1 MRDREISVEQ
11 EHLDRVY
18 RRLEEKIHEAEF
30 LMNDAAKRGQ
40 VGTPGALAE
49 RDAQVFRAGI
59 HLNRLNNEFEDF
71 LFGRIDLLLGKD
83 GKKGPD
89 GAYTAVEPAEG
100 AVRDDGTADIA
111 ETLHIGRIGVL
122 DSEYAPLV
130 IDWRAPAA
138 APFYRS
144 TPVDPGRVVRRRV
157 IRSKG
162 RRVLGVEDDLMR
174 PELKAFL
181 DGGELAVI
189 GDGALMAALGQAR
202 SHTMRDIVAS
212 IQAEQDLVI
221 RAPAASVTYVE
232 GGPGT
237 GKTAVAL
244 HRAAYLLY
252 QDRRRYSGGILIV
265 SPTPLLVAY
274 TEGVLPS
281 LGEEGQ
287 VAIRAIGS
295 LVDGAEATL
304 YDSPSTARAKGSYRM
319 LRVLR
324 KAARGALELG
334 PAGMLGG
341 ADGSGTGAGGG
352 SASGSGASGADAS
365 GAGAGGADASGT
377 GTGGANGTRSG
388 RSAGNGTGSEMSG
401 AEASGTGV
409 GGANGTRSGRSAGN
423 GTGSEMS
430 GADASGSE
438 AGEAEASGSG
448 TSGADASGTGTSG
461 AYGTRSGRSGANGAG
476 AGNGSGVGTA
486 AANGRGSGT
495 APASSGSASA
505 TAPTQLSFGDD
516 GDGES
521 PAAPAPVGPPTR
533 LRVVAFGRRLELEA
547 AELER
552 IRRNALGGTAPVNL
566 LRPRARKLLL
576 DALWAQSGAATR
588 HTDPELAAELRS
600 SFDEDVTSED
610 SFIAFLDAWW
620 PELTP
625 RAVLAA
631 MADERRLGRWARRI
645 LNPGEVRRVARSLR
659 RDGHSVHDIAM
670 LDELQAILGTP
681 ARPRKKRELDPLDQ
695 LTGLEELMPVREESQ
710 RERAERLAQ
719 ERTEYAHVIVDE
731 AQDLTPMQWRMVGR
745 RGRHATWTVVGDPA
759 QSSWSDPDEAAEA
772 RDEALGT
779 RPRRR
784 FELTVNYRNPA
795 EIAELAA
802 KVLALAM
809 PGSKAP
815 SAVRSTGVEPRFTV
829 VQKSLGETVRA
840 EAARLLDLVDGT
852 VGVVVAMQRRE
863 EAARW
868 LAGLGERVVALGSL
882 EAKGLE
888 YDATVVVSPAEIAD
902 ESPAGLR
909 VLYVALT
916 RATQQLTVVSADRDQ
931 PDGSGVPD
939 LLRD

>member
-1 MRDREISVEQ
+1 MIGSAADSVRDREIAVEQ
-11 EHLDRVY
+11 IHLDRVY

-49 RDAQVFRAGI
+49 RDAQVFRAGV

-71 LFGRIDLLLGKD
+71 LFGRIDLLYGKD
-83 GKKGPD
+83 GTKGPD
-89 GAYTAVEPAEG
+89 GAYTSVEPADD
-100 AVRDDGTADIA
+100 AVRPDNTADIG

-122 DSEYAPLV
+122 DSDYAPLV

-162 RRVLGVEDDLMR
+162 RKVLGVEDDLMR
-174 PELKAFL
+174 PELTAFL
-181 DGGELAVI
+181 GGEELPVV

-252 QDRRRYSGGILIV
+252 QDRRRYAGGILIV

-287 VAIRAIGS
+287 VAIRAVGS
-295 LVDGAEATL
+295 LVDGAEATA
-304 YDSPSTARAKGSYRM
+304 YDEPAVARVKGSSKM
-319 LRVLR
+319 LKVLR

-334 PAGMLGG
+334 EG
-341 ADGSGTGAGGG
+341 
-352 SASGSGASGADAS
+352 
-365 GAGAGGADASGT
+365 
-377 GTGGANGTRSG
+377 
-388 RSAGNGTGSEMSG
+388 
-401 AEASGTGV
+401 
-409 GGANGTRSGRSAGN
+409 
-423 GTGSEMS
+423 
-430 GADASGSE
+430 
-438 AGEAEASGSG
+438 
-448 TSGADASGTGTSG
+448 
-461 AYGTRSGRSGANGAG
+461 
-476 AGNGSGVGTA
+476 
-486 AANGRGSGT
+486 
-495 APASSGSASA
+495 
-505 TAPTQLSFGDD
+505 
-516 GDGES
+516 
-521 PAAPAPVGPPTR
+521 PTR

-547 AELER
+547 DELQR
-552 IRRNALGGTAPVNL
+552 IRNNVLGGTTPVNL
-566 LRPRARKLLL
+566 LRPRARRLLL
-576 DALWAQSGAATR
+576 DALYAKSGAAGR
-588 HTDPELAAELRS
+588 HEDPELAAELRS
-600 SFDEDVTSED
+600 SFDEDITGED
-610 SFIAFLDAWW
+610 DFVAFLDAWW

-625 RAVLAA
+625 RGVLTA
-631 MADERRLGRWARRI
+631 MADEKRLGRWARRV
-645 LNPGEVRRVARSLR
+645 LNPGEVRRLARSLR
-659 RDGHSVHDIAM
+659 RDALSVHDVAL
-670 LDELQAILGTP
+670 LDELGTLLGTP
-681 ARPRKKRELDPLDQ
+681 ARPRRKRELDPLDQ
-695 LTGLEELMPVREESQ
+695 LTGLEELMPQREESQ
-710 RERAERLAQ
+710 RERAERLAA

-759 QSSWSDPDEAAEA
+759 QSSWSSPDEAAEA

-802 KVLALAM
+802 RVLTLAM
-809 PGSKAP
+809 PGMQAP
-815 SAVRSTGVEPRFTV
+815 SAVRSTGVEPRFAV
-829 VQKSLGETVRA
+829 VPDGGDLAGAVRA
-840 EAARLLDLVDGT
+840 EAERLLARVEGT
-852 VGVVVAMQRRE
+852 VGVVVAMNRRE

-916 RATQQLTVVSADRDQ
+916 RATQQLTVVSDRRDQ
-931 PDGSGVPD
+931 PDGEGVPD
-939 LLRD
+939 LLRE

>member
-1 MRDREISVEQ
+1 MAAQEAVGVVDTVRDREIGIEQ
-11 EHLDRVY
+11 EHLDQVY

-49 RDAQVFRAGI
+49 RDAQVFRAGV

-71 LFGRIDLLLGKD
+71 LFGRIDLLNGKD

-89 GAYTAVEPAEG
+89 GAYTSVEPAED
-100 AVRDDGTADIA
+100 AVRSDGSHQYAEIG

-122 DSEYAPLV
+122 DSDYAPLV

-162 RRVLGVEDDLMR
+162 RKVLGVEDDLMR
-174 PELKAFL
+174 PELRATL
-181 DGGELAVI
+181 DGRELPVI

-202 SHTMRDIVAS
+202 SHTMRDIVSS

-252 QDRRRYSGGILIV
+252 QDRRRYAGGILIV
-265 SPTPLLVAY
+265 SPTPLLVSY

-287 VAIRAIGS
+287 VAIRAVGS
-295 LVDGAEATL
+295 LVDGAEATA
-304 YDSPSTARAKGSYRM
+304 YDEPAVARVKGSSRM
-319 LRVLR
+319 VAVLR
-324 KAARGALELG
+324 KAARGALET
-334 PAGMLGG
+334 PAPLGG
-341 ADGSGTGAGGG
+341 AT
-352 SASGSGASGADAS
+352 
-365 GAGAGGADASGT
+365 
-377 GTGGANGTRSG
+377 
-388 RSAGNGTGSEMSG
+388 
-401 AEASGTGV
+401 
-409 GGANGTRSGRSAGN
+409 
-423 GTGSEMS
+423 
-430 GADASGSE
+430 
-438 AGEAEASGSG
+438 
-448 TSGADASGTGTSG
+448 
-461 AYGTRSGRSGANGAG
+461 
-476 AGNGSGVGTA
+476 
-486 AANGRGSGT
+486 GRGRD
-495 APASSGSASA
+495 AD
-505 TAPTQLSFGDD
+505 QLSFDD
-516 GDGES
+516 DEV
-521 PAAPAPVGPPTR
+521 PAAPAGTPTL
-533 LRVVAFGRRLELEA
+533 LRVVAFGRRIELEA
-547 AELER
+547 DELRR
-552 IRRNALGGTAPVNL
+552 IRHNVLGGSAPVNL
-566 LRPRARKLLL
+566 LRPRARRLLL
-576 DALWAQSGAATR
+576 DALYSKSGSAGR
-588 HTDPELAAELRS
+588 HSDPELAAELRS
-600 SFDEDVTSED
+600 SFDEDVSTED
-610 SFIAFLDAWW
+610 SFLAFLDAWW

-625 RAVLAA
+625 RQVLDA
-631 MADERRLGRWARRI
+631 MADEKRLGRWARRV
-645 LNPGEVRRVARSLR
+645 LNPGEVRRLARSLR
-659 RDGHSVHDIAM
+659 REALSVHDVAL
-670 LDELQAILGTP
+670 LDELHTLLGAP
-681 ARPRKKRELDPLDQ
+681 ARPRRKREYDPLDQ
-695 LTGLEELMPVREESQ
+695 LTGLEELMPVREETQ
-710 RERAERLAQ
+710 RERAERLAA

-759 QSSWSDPDEAAEA
+759 QSSWSTPDEAAEA
-772 RDEALGT
+772 RDEALGS

-809 PGSKAP
+809 PGKESP
-815 SAVRSTGVEPRFTV
+815 RAVRSTGVEPRFV
-829 VQKSLGETVRA
+829 AVPDKADLAGIVRS
-840 EAARLLDLVDGT
+840 EAHRLLEQVDGT
-852 VGVVVAMQRRE
+852 VGVVVAMNRRE
-863 EAARW
+863 QAARW
-868 LAGLGERVVALGSL
+868 LADLGDRVVALGSL

-916 RATQQLTVVSADRDQ
+916 RATQQLTVVSGARDVPDAD
-931 PDGSGVPD
+931 GVPD

>member
-1 MRDREISVEQ
+1 MPSTSEGGPVAVQAQQQTAVDPVHDSVRDREIRVEQ

-30 LMNDAAKRGQ
+30 LMRDAARRGQ

-49 RDAQVFRAGI
+49 RDAQVFRAGV
-59 HLNRLNNEFEDF
+59 HLNRLNNEYEDF

-100 AVRDDGTADIA
+100 AVRPDNTADIA

-122 DSEYAPLV
+122 DADYAPLV

-162 RRVLGVEDDLMR
+162 RLVRSVEDDLMR
-174 PELKAFL
+174 PELTASL
-181 DGGELAVI
+181 DGRELPVI

-202 SHTMRDIVAS
+202 THTMRDIVAS

-252 QDRRRYSGGILIV
+252 QDRRRYAGGILIV

-287 VAIRAIGS
+287 VAVRAIGS

-304 YDSPSTARAKGSYRM
+304 YDSPSVARVKGSYRM
-319 LRVLR
+319 LKVLR
-324 KAARGALELG
+324 KAARGALERH
-334 PAGMLGG
+334 
-341 ADGSGTGAGGG
+341 
-352 SASGSGASGADAS
+352 DA
-365 GAGAGGADASGT
+365 
-377 GTGGANGTRSG
+377 
-388 RSAGNGTGSEMSG
+388 
-401 AEASGTGV
+401 
-409 GGANGTRSGRSAGN
+409 
-423 GTGSEMS
+423 
-430 GADASGSE
+430 
-438 AGEAEASGSG
+438 
-448 TSGADASGTGTSG
+448 
-461 AYGTRSGRSGANGAG
+461 
-476 AGNGSGVGTA
+476 
-486 AANGRGSGT
+486 
-495 APASSGSASA
+495 P
-505 TAPTQLSFGDD
+505 Q
-516 GDGES
+516 
-521 PAAPAPVGPPTR
+521 R

-547 AELER
+547 GELAEV
-552 IRRNALGGTAPVNL
+552 RRTALGGTAPVNL

-576 DALWAQSGAATR
+576 DALWERSGAGKR

-610 SFIAFLDAWW
+610 DFTAFLDAWW

-625 RAVLAA
+625 AAVLDA
-631 MADERRLGRWARRI
+631 MADERRLGRWARRV
-645 LNPGEVRRVARSLR
+645 LNPGEVRKVARALKR
-659 RDGHSVHDIAM
+659 EGHSVHDIAM
-670 LDELQAILGTP
+670 LDELQAILGAP
-681 ARPRKKRELDPLDQ
+681 ARPRRKRELDPLDQ

-719 ERTEYAHVIVDE
+719 ERVEYAHVIVDE

-745 RGRHATWTVVGDPA
+745 RGRHATWTIVGDPA
-759 QSSWSDPDEAAEA
+759 QSSWSDPDEAAQA
-772 RDEALGT
+772 RDEALGS

-795 EIAELAA
+795 EIAELAS

-809 PGSKAP
+809 PGSPSP
-815 SAVRSTGVEPRFTV
+815 SAVRSTGVEPRFSV
-829 VQKSLGETVRA
+829 AGGPLGETVRA
-840 EAARLLDLVDGT
+840 EAARLLDRVDGT

-863 EAARW
+863 EARRW
-868 LAGLGERVVALGSL
+868 LDGLGDRVVALGSL

-888 YDATVVVSPAEIAD
+888 YDATIVVSPAEIAD

-916 RATQQLTVVSADRDQ
+916 RATQQLTVVSADRDE
-931 PDGSGVPD
+931 PDAAGVPD

>member
-1 MRDREISVEQ
+1 MHDSVRDREISVEQ

-30 LMNDAAKRGQ
+30 LMQDAARRGQ

-49 RDAQVFRAGI
+49 RDAQVFRAGV

-71 LFGRIDLLLGKD
+71 LFGRIDLLTGKD

-100 AVRDDGTADIA
+100 AVRPDNTADIA

-122 DSEYAPLV
+122 DQDYTPLV

-174 PELKAFL
+174 PELTAYL
-181 DGGELAVI
+181 DGDALPVI

-252 QDRRRYSGGILIV
+252 QDRRRYAGGILIV

-295 LVDGAEATL
+295 LVEGSEATL
-304 YDSPSTARAKGSYRM
+304 YDSPAVARAKGSSRM
-319 LRVLR
+319 LKVLR
-324 KAARGALELG
+324 KAARGALELN
-334 PAGMLGG
+334 
-341 ADGSGTGAGGG
+341 D
-352 SASGSGASGADAS
+352 
-365 GAGAGGADASGT
+365 
-377 GTGGANGTRSG
+377 
-388 RSAGNGTGSEMSG
+388 
-401 AEASGTGV
+401 
-409 GGANGTRSGRSAGN
+409 
-423 GTGSEMS
+423 
-430 GADASGSE
+430 
-438 AGEAEASGSG
+438 
-448 TSGADASGTGTSG
+448 
-461 AYGTRSGRSGANGAG
+461 
-476 AGNGSGVGTA
+476 
-486 AANGRGSGT
+486 
-495 APASSGSASA
+495 
-505 TAPTQLSFGDD
+505 
-516 GDGES
+516 
-521 PAAPAPVGPPTR
+521 PPTR

-547 AELER
+547 RELDG
-552 IRRNALGGTAPVNL
+552 IRRSALGGTAPVNL

-576 DALWAQSGAATR
+576 DALWERSGAAGR
-588 HTDPELAAELRS
+588 HSDPELAAELRS
-600 SFDEDVTSED
+600 SFDEDITSED
-610 SFIAFLDAWW
+610 AFIAFLDAWW

-625 RAVLAA
+625 AAVLDA

-645 LNPGEVRRVARSLR
+645 LNPGEVRKVARSLR
-659 RDGHSVHDIAM
+659 REGRTVHDIAL
-670 LDELQAILGTP
+670 LDELQAVLGAP
-681 ARPRKKRELDPLDQ
+681 ARPRRKRELDPLDQ

-719 ERTEYAHVIVDE
+719 ERVEYAHVIVDE

-795 EIAELAA
+795 EIAELAS

-809 PGSKAP
+809 PGSVSPK
-815 SAVRSTGVEPRFTV
+815 AVRSTGVEPRFTV
-829 VQKSLGETVRA
+829 VEDTLGSTVRD
-840 EAARLLDLVDGT
+840 EAARLLERVDGT

-863 EAARW
+863 EARRW
-868 LAGLGERVVALGSL
+868 LAGLGDRVVALGSL

-916 RATQQLTVVSADRDQ
+916 RATQQLTVVSADRDE
-931 PDGSGVPD
+931 PDAAGVPD

>member
-1 MRDREISVEQ
+1 MADVRDREISVEQ
-11 EHLDRVY
+11 EHLDQVY

-30 LMNDAAKRGQ
+30 LMNDAAQRSQ

-100 AVRDDGTADIA
+100 AVREDASGLRADIA

-122 DSEYAPLV
+122 DADYSPLV

-162 RRVLGVEDDLMR
+162 RKVLGVEDDLMR
-174 PELKAFL
+174 PELTAYL
-181 DGGELAVI
+181 GGEALPVI

-212 IQAEQDLVI
+212 IQAEQDMVI

-252 QDRRRYSGGILIV
+252 QDRRRYAGGILIV

-287 VAIRAIGS
+287 VAIRAVGS
-295 LVDGAEATL
+295 LVDGVDATV
-304 YDSPSTARAKGSYRM
+304 YDTPAVARVKGSSRM
-319 LRVLR
+319 LKILR
-324 KAARGALELG
+324 KAARGALET
-334 PAGMLGG
+334 P
-341 ADGSGTGAGGG
+341 
-352 SASGSGASGADAS
+352 
-365 GAGAGGADASGT
+365 
-377 GTGGANGTRSG
+377 
-388 RSAGNGTGSEMSG
+388 
-401 AEASGTGV
+401 
-409 GGANGTRSGRSAGN
+409 
-423 GTGSEMS
+423 
-430 GADASGSE
+430 
-438 AGEAEASGSG
+438 
-448 TSGADASGTGTSG
+448 
-461 AYGTRSGRSGANGAG
+461 
-476 AGNGSGVGTA
+476 
-486 AANGRGSGT
+486 
-495 APASSGSASA
+495 P
-505 TAPTQLSFGDD
+505 
-516 GDGES
+516 
-521 PAAPAPVGPPTR
+521 APAPAVDEDALFPMEPVAAVAPHPPTAPGTPTR

-547 AELER
+547 GDLAR

-576 DALWAQSGAATR
+576 DALWDKSGAAGR
-588 HTDPELAAELRS
+588 HSDPELAAELRS
-600 SFDEDVTSED
+600 SFDEDVTTED
-610 SFIAFLDAWW
+610 AFIAFLDAWW
-620 PELTP
+620 PVLTP
-625 RAVLAA
+625 RGVLGA
-631 MADERRLGRWARRI
+631 MADEKRLGRWARRV
-645 LNPGEVRRVARSLR
+645 LNPGEVRKLARSLR
-659 RDGHSVHDIAM
+659 REAYSVHDIAL

-681 ARPRKKRELDPLDQ
+681 ARPKKKRDLDPLDQ
-695 LTGLEELMPVREESQ
+695 LTGLDELMPVREESQ
-710 RERAERLAQ
+710 RERAERLAA

-759 QSSWSDPDEAAEA
+759 QSSWSDPDEAAAA
-772 RDEALGT
+772 RDEALGS

-784 FELTVNYRNPA
+784 FTLTVNYRNPA
-795 EIAELAA
+795 EIADLAA

-809 PGSKAP
+809 PGSESP
-815 SAVRSTGVEPRFTV
+815 SAVRSTGVEPRFAV
-829 VQKSLGETVRA
+829 VRGKDLGGSVRE
-840 EAARLLDLVDGT
+840 EAARLLDEVEGT
-852 VGVVVAMQRRE
+852 VGVVVAMHRRE
-863 EAARW
+863 QAARW

-916 RATQQLTVVSADRDQ
+916 RATQQLTVLSGERDEPDAD
-931 PDGSGVPD
+931 GVPD
-939 LLRD
+939 LLRE

>member
-1 MRDREISVEQ
+1 VAAQAQQETVVGSDHDSSREREISVEQ
-11 EHLDRVY
+11 EHLDQVY

-49 RDAQVFRAGI
+49 RDAQVFRAGV

-71 LFGRIDLLLGKD
+71 LFGRIDLLVGKD

-100 AVRDDGTADIA
+100 AIRDDGTADIA

-122 DSEYAPLV
+122 DADYAPLV

-181 DGGELAVI
+181 DGRELAVI
-189 GDGALMAALGQAR
+189 GDGALMAALGRAR

-252 QDRRRYSGGILIV
+252 QDRRRYAGGILIV

-304 YDSPSTARAKGSYRM
+304 YDSPAVARAKGSYRM
-319 LRVLR
+319 LKVLR

-334 PAGMLGG
+334 RPGAAPAG
-341 ADGSGTGAGGG
+341 
-352 SASGSGASGADAS
+352 
-365 GAGAGGADASGT
+365 
-377 GTGGANGTRSG
+377 
-388 RSAGNGTGSEMSG
+388 
-401 AEASGTGV
+401 
-409 GGANGTRSGRSAGN
+409 
-423 GTGSEMS
+423 
-430 GADASGSE
+430 
-438 AGEAEASGSG
+438 
-448 TSGADASGTGTSG
+448 
-461 AYGTRSGRSGANGAG
+461 
-476 AGNGSGVGTA
+476 
-486 AANGRGSGT
+486 
-495 APASSGSASA
+495 
-505 TAPTQLSFGDD
+505 QLAFGDD
-516 GDGES
+516 GEGD
-521 PAAPAPVGPPTR
+521 PAAPAETPTR

-547 AELER
+547 PALER
-552 IRRNALGGTAPVNL
+552 VRRTALGGTAPVNL

-576 DALWAQSGAATR
+576 DALWEQSGAAGR

-600 SFDEDVTSED
+600 SFDEDITSED
-610 SFIAFLDAWW
+610 SFIEFLDAWW

-625 RAVLAA
+625 KAVLAA

-659 RDGHSVHDIAM
+659 REGHSVHDIAM
-670 LDELQAILGTP
+670 LDELQAILGIP

-695 LTGLEELMPVREESQ
+695 LTGLDELMPVREESQ

-759 QSSWSDPDEAAEA
+759 QSSWSDVDEAAEA

-784 FELTVNYRNPA
+784 FRLTVNYRNPA

-809 PGSKAP
+809 PGSEAP
-815 SAVRSTGVEPRFTV
+815 SAVRSTGVQPRFV
-829 VQKSLGETVRA
+829 VARESLGQSVRA

-852 VGVVVAMQRRE
+852 VGVVVAMRRRE

-868 LAGLGERVVALGSL
+868 LAGLGDRVVALGSL

-916 RATQQLTVVSADRDQ
+916 RATQQLTIVSTDKDQ
-931 PDGSGVPD
+931 PDGDGVPD

>member
-1 MRDREISVEQ
+1 MAAQAQQETAVVSVQEAAPDSVRDREISVEQ

-18 RRLEEKIHEAEF
+18 RRLEEKIDEAEF
-30 LMNDAAKRGQ
+30 LMNDAAQRGQ

-49 RDAQVFRAGI
+49 RDAQVFRAGV

-100 AVRDDGTADIA
+100 AVRPDSTADIA

-174 PELKAFL
+174 PELTAFL
-181 DGGELAVI
+181 DGDELAVI

-252 QDRRRYSGGILIV
+252 QDRRRYAGGILIV

-304 YDSPSTARAKGSYRM
+304 YDSPAVARAKGSYRM
-319 LRVLR
+319 LKVLR
-324 KAARGALELG
+324 KAARGALEN
-334 PAGMLGG
+334 GG
-341 ADGSGTGAGGG
+341 
-352 SASGSGASGADAS
+352 SGSGAGSGGGQGAGQLSFDEPPAPS
-365 GAGAGGADASGT
+365 GAGAT
-377 GTGGANGTRSG
+377 
-388 RSAGNGTGSEMSG
+388 
-401 AEASGTGV
+401 
-409 GGANGTRSGRSAGN
+409 
-423 GTGSEMS
+423 
-430 GADASGSE
+430 
-438 AGEAEASGSG
+438 
-448 TSGADASGTGTSG
+448 
-461 AYGTRSGRSGANGAG
+461 
-476 AGNGSGVGTA
+476 
-486 AANGRGSGT
+486 
-495 APASSGSASA
+495 PA
-505 TAPTQLSFGDD
+505 
-516 GDGES
+516 
-521 PAAPAPVGPPTR
+521 R

-547 AELER
+547 ADLDR
-552 IRRNALGGTAPVNL
+552 VRQSALSGTAPVNL

-576 DALWAQSGAATR
+576 DALWERSGAAGR

-600 SFDEDVTSED
+600 SFDEDVTTED
-610 SFIAFLDAWW
+610 AFIAFLDAWW

-625 RAVLAA
+625 QAVLAA

-645 LNPGEVRRVARSLR
+645 LNPGEVRRIARSLK
-659 RDGHSVHDIAM
+659 RDGRSVHDIAM
-670 LDELQAILGTP
+670 LDELQSILGAP
-681 ARPRKKRELDPLDQ
+681 VRPRKRRELDPLDQ

-719 ERTEYAHVIVDE
+719 ERVEYAHVIVDE

-784 FELTVNYRNPA
+784 FQLTVNYRNPA

-809 PGSKAP
+809 PGAESP
-815 SAVRSTGVEPRFTV
+815 SAVRSTGVVPRFTAV
-829 VQKSLGETVRA
+829 TDSLASTVRA
-840 EAARLLDLVDGT
+840 EAERLLDRVDGT
-852 VGVVVAMQRRE
+852 VGVVVAMNRRE
-863 EAARW
+863 EARRW
-868 LAGLGERVVALGSL
+868 LAGLGDRVVALGSL

-916 RATQQLTVVSADRDQ
+916 RATQQLTVVSGDRDE
-931 PDGSGVPD
+931 PDANGVPD

>member
-1 MRDREISVEQ
+1 MAAQVQQETALGPAGKSAHDSVRDQEINAEQ

-30 LMNDAAKRGQ
+30 LMNDAAQRGH

-100 AVRDDGTADIA
+100 AVRPDNTADIA
-111 ETLHIGRIGVL
+111 ETLYIGRLGVL
-122 DSEYAPLV
+122 DEEYAPLV

-174 PELKAFL
+174 PELKATL
-181 DGGELAVI
+181 DGHELPVI

-202 SHTMRDIVAS
+202 THTMRDIVAS

-252 QDRRRYSGGILIV
+252 QDRRRYAGGILIV

-295 LVDGAEATL
+295 LVDGVEATL
-304 YDSPSTARAKGSYRM
+304 YDSPSLARAKGSYRM
-319 LRVLR
+319 LKVLR
-324 KAARGALELG
+324 KAARGALE
-334 PAGMLGG
+334 
-341 ADGSGTGAGGG
+341 
-352 SASGSGASGADAS
+352 
-365 GAGAGGADASGT
+365 
-377 GTGGANGTRSG
+377 R
-388 RSAGNGTGSEMSG
+388 
-401 AEASGTGV
+401 
-409 GGANGTRSGRSAGN
+409 
-423 GTGSEMS
+423 
-430 GADASGSE
+430 
-438 AGEAEASGSG
+438 
-448 TSGADASGTGTSG
+448 
-461 AYGTRSGRSGANGAG
+461 NGA
-476 AGNGSGVGTA
+476 
-486 AANGRGSGT
+486 
-495 APASSGSASA
+495 PA
-505 TAPTQLSFGDD
+505 
-516 GDGES
+516 
-521 PAAPAPVGPPTR
+521 R

-547 AELER
+547 EELER
-552 IRRNALGGTAPVNL
+552 IRRNALSGTAPVNL

-576 DALWAQSGAATR
+576 DALYAQSGAATR
-588 HTDPELAAELRS
+588 HADPELAAELRS
-600 SFDEDVTSED
+600 SFDEDVSDED
-610 SFIAFLDAWW
+610 SFLEFLDAWW

-625 RAVLAA
+625 RAVLDA
-631 MADERRLGRWARRI
+631 MADERKLGRWARRI

-659 RDGHSVHDIAM
+659 RDGLSVHDVAM
-670 LDELQAILGTP
+670 LDELEAILGLP
-681 ARPRKKRELDPLDQ
+681 ARPKKKRELDPLDQ
-695 LTGLEELMPVREESQ
+695 LTGLEELMPVREETQ
-710 RERAERLAQ
+710 QERAERLAR
-719 ERTEYAHVIVDE
+719 ERVEYAHVIVDE

-784 FELTVNYRNPA
+784 FTLTVNYRNPA
-795 EIAELAA
+795 EIADLAS

-809 PGSKAP
+809 PGSQAP
-815 SAVRSTGVEPRFTV
+815 SAVRSTGVEPRFAV
-829 VQKSLGETVRA
+829 VRDSLAATVRA
-840 EAARLLDLVDGT
+840 EAARLLGLVDGT
-852 VGVVVAMQRRE
+852 VGVVVAMNRRE

-868 LAGLGERVVALGSL
+868 LDGLGDRVVALGSL

-888 YDATVVVSPAEIAD
+888 YDATVVVTPAEIAD

-916 RATQQLTVVSADRDQ
+916 RATQQLTVVSGERDE
-931 PDGSGVPD
+931 PDAAGVPD

>member
-1 MRDREISVEQ
+1 MAAQAQQDSAVDSEHDPVRRDSAREDSVRDREIGVEQ
-11 EHLDRVY
+11 AHLDRVY

-30 LMNDAAKRGQ
+30 LMHDAAQRGH

-100 AVRDDGTADIA
+100 ALKPDGTADIA

-122 DSEYAPLV
+122 DEDYAPLV

-174 PELKAFL
+174 PEVTARL
-181 DGGELAVI
+181 DGEELAVV

-202 SHTMRDIVAS
+202 THSMRDIVAS
-212 IQAEQDLVI
+212 IQAEQDQVI

-252 QDRRRYSGGILIV
+252 QDRRRYAGGILIV

-304 YDSPSTARAKGSYRM
+304 YDSPATARAKGSSRM

-324 KAARGALELG
+324 KAARGALE
-334 PAGMLGG
+334 PA
-341 ADGSGTGAGGG
+341 DS
-352 SASGSGASGADAS
+352 
-365 GAGAGGADASGT
+365 
-377 GTGGANGTRSG
+377 
-388 RSAGNGTGSEMSG
+388 
-401 AEASGTGV
+401 
-409 GGANGTRSGRSAGN
+409 
-423 GTGSEMS
+423 
-430 GADASGSE
+430 
-438 AGEAEASGSG
+438 
-448 TSGADASGTGTSG
+448 
-461 AYGTRSGRSGANGAG
+461 
-476 AGNGSGVGTA
+476 
-486 AANGRGSGT
+486 
-495 APASSGSASA
+495 
-505 TAPTQLSFGDD
+505 PTL
-516 GDGES
+516 
-521 PAAPAPVGPPTR
+521 

-547 AELER
+547 GELAG
-552 IRRNALGGTAPVNL
+552 IRRTVLGGTAPVNL
-566 LRPRARKLLL
+566 LRPRARRLLL
-576 DALWAQSGAATR
+576 DALWQKSGAGAR

-600 SFDEDVTSED
+600 SFDEDVSSED

-625 RAVLAA
+625 GAVLAA
-631 MADERRLGRWARRI
+631 MADERRLGRWARRV
-645 LNPGEVRRVARSLR
+645 LNAGEVRKVARSLR
-659 RDGHSVHDIAM
+659 REGHSVHDIAL
-670 LDELQAILGTP
+670 LDELQAIVGTP
-681 ARPRKKRELDPLDQ
+681 ARPRKRREQDPLDQ
-695 LTGLEELMPVREESQ
+695 LTGLEELMPQREETQ
-710 RERAERLAQ
+710 WERAERLAQ

-759 QSSWSDPDEAAEA
+759 QSSWSDPDEAAAA

-802 KVLALAM
+802 RVLALAM
-809 PGSKAP
+809 PGSQSP
-815 SAVRSTGVEPRFTV
+815 SAVRSTGVEPRFAV
-829 VQKSLGETVRA
+829 VEDSLAETVRA
-840 EAARLLDLVDGT
+840 EAARLLGLVDGT
-852 VGVVVAMQRRE
+852 VGVVVAMNRRE
-863 EAARW
+863 EARRW
-868 LAGLGERVVALGSL
+868 LEGLGDRVVALGSL

-916 RATQQLTVVSADRDQ
+916 RATQQLTVVSCERDE
-931 PDGSGVPD
+931 PDASGVPD

>member
-1 MRDREISVEQ
+1 MADVNAVKPPGTRDREISVEQ
-11 EHLDRVY
+11 DHLDQVY

-30 LMNDAAKRGQ
+30 LMNDAAKRSQ

-49 RDAQVFRAGI
+49 RDAQVFRAGV

-71 LFGRIDLLLGKD
+71 LFGRIDLLRGKD

-100 AVRDDGTADIA
+100 VITEHNTAEIA

-122 DSEYAPLV
+122 DADYSPLV

-162 RRVLGVEDDLMR
+162 RKVLGVEDDLMR
-174 PELKAFL
+174 PEITAYL
-181 DGGELAVI
+181 DGEELPVI

-212 IQAEQDLVI
+212 IQAEQDMVI

-252 QDRRRYSGGILIV
+252 QDRRRYAGGILIV

-287 VAIRAIGS
+287 VAIRAVGS
-295 LVDGAEATL
+295 LVDGVEATV
-304 YDSPSTARAKGSYRM
+304 YDSPAVARVKGSSRM
-319 LRVLR
+319 LHVLR
-324 KAARGALELG
+324 KAARGALEGVQAG
-334 PAGMLGG
+334 PG
-341 ADGSGTGAGGG
+341 APRD
-352 SASGSGASGADAS
+352 
-365 GAGAGGADASGT
+365 
-377 GTGGANGTRSG
+377 
-388 RSAGNGTGSEMSG
+388 E
-401 AEASGTGV
+401 
-409 GGANGTRSGRSAGN
+409 
-423 GTGSEMS
+423 
-430 GADASGSE
+430 
-438 AGEAEASGSG
+438 
-448 TSGADASGTGTSG
+448 
-461 AYGTRSGRSGANGAG
+461 
-476 AGNGSGVGTA
+476 
-486 AANGRGSGT
+486 
-495 APASSGSASA
+495 
-505 TAPTQLSFGDD
+505 QLAFGDD
-516 GDGES
+516 PEPEAGRPQG
-521 PAAPAPVGPPTR
+521 APTR
-533 LRVVAFGRRLELEA
+533 LRVVAFGRRLELD
-547 AELER
+547 AEQLNR

-576 DALWAQSGAATR
+576 DALWAQSGAAGR
-588 HTDPELAAELRS
+588 HSDPELAAELRS
-600 SFDEDVTSED
+600 SFDDDITSED
-610 SFIAFLDAWW
+610 AFIRFLDAWW

-631 MADERRLGRWARRI
+631 MGDERRLGRWARRV
-645 LNPGEVRRVARSLR
+645 LNPGEVRKVARSLR
-659 RDGHSVHDIAM
+659 RDALSVHDVAL

-681 ARPRKKRELDPLDQ
+681 HRPRKKKELDPLDL
-695 LTGLEELMPVREESQ
+695 LTGLEELMPQREESQ
-710 RERAERLAQ
+710 RERAERLAA

-759 QSSWSDPDEAAEA
+759 QSSWSDPDEAAAA

-784 FELTVNYRNPA
+784 FTLTVNYRNPA
-795 EIAELAA
+795 EIAEVAA
-802 KVLALAM
+802 RVLALAM
-809 PGSKAP
+809 PGAESP
-815 SAVRSTGVEPRFTV
+815 SAVRSTGVEPRFKV
-829 VQKSLGETVRA
+829 VRGGDLGASVRE
-840 EAARLLDLVDGT
+840 EAALLLERVSGT
-852 VGVVVAMQRRE
+852 VGVVVAMNRRE
-863 EAARW
+863 QAARW
-868 LAGLGERVVALGSL
+868 LAGLGMGVPPGERSRDWGRVVALGSL

-888 YDATVVVSPAEIAD
+888 YDATIVVSPAEIAD

-916 RATQQLTVVSADRDQ
+916 RATQQLTVLSGERDD
-931 PDGSGVPD
+931 PDAQGVPD

>member
-1 MRDREISVEQ
+1 MAAQAQQDSAVDSVHGAAAEAVPDSVREDSVRDREISVEQ
-11 EHLDRVY
+11 AHLDRVY

-30 LMNDAAKRGQ
+30 LMHDAAQRGH

-100 AVRDDGTADIA
+100 ALRPDNTADIA

-122 DSEYAPLV
+122 DEDYAPLV

-174 PELKAFL
+174 PEISARL
-181 DGGELAVI
+181 DGEELAVV

-202 SHTMRDIVAS
+202 THSMRDIVAS

-252 QDRRRYSGGILIV
+252 QDRRRYAGGILIV

-304 YDSPSTARAKGSYRM
+304 YDSPATARAKGSSRM

-324 KAARGALELG
+324 RAARGALE
-334 PAGMLGG
+334 P
-341 ADGSGTGAGGG
+341 DGQ
-352 SASGSGASGADAS
+352 
-365 GAGAGGADASGT
+365 
-377 GTGGANGTRSG
+377 
-388 RSAGNGTGSEMSG
+388 
-401 AEASGTGV
+401 
-409 GGANGTRSGRSAGN
+409 
-423 GTGSEMS
+423 
-430 GADASGSE
+430 
-438 AGEAEASGSG
+438 
-448 TSGADASGTGTSG
+448 
-461 AYGTRSGRSGANGAG
+461 
-476 AGNGSGVGTA
+476 
-486 AANGRGSGT
+486 
-495 APASSGSASA
+495 
-505 TAPTQLSFGDD
+505 PTL
-516 GDGES
+516 
-521 PAAPAPVGPPTR
+521 

-547 AELER
+547 EELAG
-552 IRRNALGGTAPVNL
+552 IRRTVLGGTAPVNL
-566 LRPRARKLLL
+566 LRPRARRLLL
-576 DALWAQSGAATR
+576 DALWARSGAGTR
-588 HTDPELAAELRS
+588 HSDPELAAELRS
-600 SFDEDVTSED
+600 SFDEDVSSED
-610 SFIAFLDAWW
+610 SFTAFLDAWW

-625 RAVLAA
+625 GAVLAA
-631 MADERRLGRWARRI
+631 MADERRLGRWARRV
-645 LNPGEVRRVARSLR
+645 LNPGEVRKVARSLR
-659 RDGHSVHDIAM
+659 REGHSVHDVAL
-670 LDELQAILGTP
+670 LDELQAIVGTP
-681 ARPRKKRELDPLDQ
+681 ARPRKRRELDPLDQ
-695 LTGLEELMPVREESQ
+695 LTGLEELMPHREETQ
-710 RERAERLAQ
+710 WERAERLAQ

-759 QSSWSDPDEAAEA
+759 QSSWSDPDEAAAA

-809 PGSKAP
+809 PGSQSP
-815 SAVRSTGVEPRFTV
+815 TAVRSTGVEPRFAV
-829 VQKSLGETVRA
+829 VRDSLAESVRA
-840 EAARLLDLVDGT
+840 EAARLLELVDGT
-852 VGVVVAMQRRE
+852 VGVVVAMNRRE
-863 EAARW
+863 EARRW

-916 RATQQLTVVSADRDQ
+916 RATQQLTVVSCERDE
-931 PDGSGVPD
+931 PDAAGVPD

>member
-1 MRDREISVEQ
+1 MAAQAPQETALDSLRDREIGVEQ

-30 LMNDAAKRGQ
+30 LMNDAAQRGQ

-100 AVRDDGTADIA
+100 AVREDNTADIA

-122 DSEYAPLV
+122 DQDYAPLV

-162 RRVLGVEDDLMR
+162 RKVLGVEDDLMR

-181 DGGELAVI
+181 DGHELPVI

-252 QDRRRYSGGILIV
+252 QDRRRYAGGILIV

-304 YDSPSTARAKGSYRM
+304 YDSPAVARAKGSSRM
-319 LRVLR
+319 LKVLR
-324 KAARGALELG
+324 KAARGALELN
-334 PAGMLGG
+334 
-341 ADGSGTGAGGG
+341 D
-352 SASGSGASGADAS
+352 
-365 GAGAGGADASGT
+365 
-377 GTGGANGTRSG
+377 
-388 RSAGNGTGSEMSG
+388 
-401 AEASGTGV
+401 
-409 GGANGTRSGRSAGN
+409 
-423 GTGSEMS
+423 
-430 GADASGSE
+430 
-438 AGEAEASGSG
+438 
-448 TSGADASGTGTSG
+448 
-461 AYGTRSGRSGANGAG
+461 
-476 AGNGSGVGTA
+476 
-486 AANGRGSGT
+486 
-495 APASSGSASA
+495 
-505 TAPTQLSFGDD
+505 
-516 GDGES
+516 S
-521 PAAPAPVGPPTR
+521 PDR

-547 AELER
+547 DELAG
-552 IRRNALGGTAPVNL
+552 IRRAALGGTAPVNL

-576 DALWAQSGAATR
+576 DALWEQSGAAGR

-600 SFDEDVTSED
+600 SFDEDITSED
-610 SFIAFLDAWW
+610 AFTAFLDAWW

-625 RAVLAA
+625 AAVLDA

-645 LNPGEVRRVARSLR
+645 LNPGEVRKVARSLR
-659 RDGHSVHDIAM
+659 RDGCSVHDIAM
-670 LDELQAILGTP
+670 LDELQAVLGAP

-710 RERAERLAQ
+710 RERAERLAA

-802 KVLALAM
+802 RVLALAM
-809 PGSKAP
+809 PGSVSPK
-815 SAVRSTGVEPRFTV
+815 AVRSTGVEPRFTV
-829 VQKSLGETVRA
+829 VEDTLGDTVRH
-840 EAARLLDLVDGT
+840 EAARLLERVDGT

-863 EAARW
+863 EARRW
-868 LAGLGERVVALGSL
+868 LAGLGDRVVALGSL

-916 RATQQLTVVSADRDQ
+916 RATQQLTVVSAERDE
-931 PDGSGVPD
+931 PDGAGIPD

>member
-1 MRDREISVEQ
+1 VAAQAQQDSAVESVHDAAHDSVRDREIRGEQ

-30 LMNDAAKRGQ
+30 LMHDAARRGQ

-71 LFGRIDLLLGKD
+71 LFGRIDLLPGKD

-100 AVRDDGTADIA
+100 AVRPDNTADVA

-122 DSEYAPLV
+122 DEEYAPLV

-138 APFYRS
+138 APFYRA

-174 PELKAFL
+174 PELTARL
-181 DGGELAVI
+181 DGHELPVV

-202 SHTMRDIVAS
+202 SHTMRDIVS
-212 IQAEQDLVI
+212 TIQAEQDLVI

-252 QDRRRYSGGILIV
+252 QDRRRYAGGILIV

-295 LVDGAEATL
+295 LVEGAEATL
-304 YDSPSTARAKGSYRM
+304 YDSPATARAKGSYRM
-319 LRVLR
+319 LKVLR
-324 KAARGALELG
+324 KAARGALE
-334 PAGMLGG
+334 
-341 ADGSGTGAGGG
+341 TN
-352 SASGSGASGADAS
+352 DA
-365 GAGAGGADASGT
+365 
-377 GTGGANGTRSG
+377 
-388 RSAGNGTGSEMSG
+388 
-401 AEASGTGV
+401 
-409 GGANGTRSGRSAGN
+409 
-423 GTGSEMS
+423 
-430 GADASGSE
+430 
-438 AGEAEASGSG
+438 
-448 TSGADASGTGTSG
+448 
-461 AYGTRSGRSGANGAG
+461 
-476 AGNGSGVGTA
+476 
-486 AANGRGSGT
+486 
-495 APASSGSASA
+495 
-505 TAPTQLSFGDD
+505 
-516 GDGES
+516 
-521 PAAPAPVGPPTR
+521 PTR
-533 LRVVAFGRRLELEA
+533 LRVVAFGRRLELEPQ
-547 AELER
+547 ELER
-552 IRRNALGGTAPVNL
+552 IRRTALGGTAPVNL

-576 DALWAQSGAATR
+576 DALWEQSGAAGR

-600 SFDEDVTSED
+600 SFDEDVSGED
-610 SFIAFLDAWW
+610 DFLAFLDSWW

-625 RAVLAA
+625 SAVLAA

-659 RDGHSVHDIAM
+659 REGWSVHDIAM

-681 ARPRKKRELDPLDQ
+681 ARPRKRRELDPLDQ

-719 ERTEYAHVIVDE
+719 ERIEYAHVIVDE
-731 AQDLTPMQWRMVGR
+731 AQDLTPLQWRMVGR

-809 PGSKAP
+809 PGAKAP
-815 SAVRSTGVEPRFTV
+815 SAVRSTGVRPRFVTTNNGHGAV
-829 VQKSLGETVRA
+829 VPDSLEKTVRE
-840 EAARLLDLVDGT
+840 EARRLLDRVDGT
-852 VGVVVAMQRRE
+852 VGVVVAMNRRE
-863 EAARW
+863 EARRW
-868 LAGLGERVVALGSL
+868 LAGLGDRVVALGSL

-888 YDATVVVSPAEIAD
+888 YDATLVVSPAEIAD

-916 RATQQLTVVSADRDQ
+916 RATQQLTVVSDEVDQ
-931 PDGSGVPD
+931 PDGAGVPD

>member
-1 MRDREISVEQ
+1 MADVNAVMPSGTRDREISVEQ
-11 EHLDRVY
+11 EHLDQVY

-30 LMNDAAKRGQ
+30 LMNDAAKRSQ

-49 RDAQVFRAGI
+49 RDAQVFRAGV

-100 AVRDDGTADIA
+100 AVREDESGKYAEIA

-122 DSEYAPLV
+122 DADYSPLV

-162 RRVLGVEDDLMR
+162 RKVLGVEDDLMR
-174 PELKAFL
+174 PELTARL
-181 DGGELAVI
+181 AGEVLPVI

-202 SHTMRDIVAS
+202 SHSMRDIVAS

-287 VAIRAIGS
+287 VAIRAVGS
-295 LVDGAEATL
+295 LVEGVEATE
-304 YDSPSTARAKGSYRM
+304 YDSPAVARAKGSSRM
-319 LRVLR
+319 LKVLR
-324 KAARGALELG
+324 KAARGALE
-334 PAGMLGG
+334 
-341 ADGSGTGAGGG
+341 
-352 SASGSGASGADAS
+352 
-365 GAGAGGADASGT
+365 
-377 GTGGANGTRSG
+377 
-388 RSAGNGTGSEMSG
+388 
-401 AEASGTGV
+401 GV
-409 GGANGTRSGRSAGN
+409 
-423 GTGSEMS
+423 
-430 GADASGSE
+430 
-438 AGEAEASGSG
+438 
-448 TSGADASGTGTSG
+448 
-461 AYGTRSGRSGANGAG
+461 
-476 AGNGSGVGTA
+476 A
-486 AANGRGSGT
+486 APVR
-495 APASSGSASA
+495 
-505 TAPTQLSFGDD
+505 
-516 GDGES
+516 
-521 PAAPAPVGPPTR
+521 APAPQDGQLAFGDEPEEPSAAAAATPTR
-533 LRVVAFGRRLELEA
+533 LRVVAFGRRLELDA
-547 AELER
+547 DQLNR

-576 DALWAQSGAATR
+576 DALWSQSGAAGR

-600 SFDEDVTSED
+600 SFDDDITSED
-610 SFIAFLDAWW
+610 DFIHFLDAWW

-625 RAVLAA
+625 RGVLTA
-631 MADERRLGRWARRI
+631 MSDEKCLGRWARRI
-645 LNPGEVRRVARSLR
+645 LNPGEVRKVARSLR
-659 RDGHSVHDIAM
+659 RDALSVHDVAL

-681 ARPRKKRELDPLDQ
+681 HRPKKKRELDPLDL
-695 LTGLEELMPVREESQ
+695 LTGLEELMPQREESQ
-710 RERAERLAQ
+710 RERAERLAA

-759 QSSWSDPDEAAEA
+759 QSSWSDPDEAGEA

-784 FELTVNYRNPA
+784 FTLTVNYRNPA

-809 PGSKAP
+809 PGAESP
-815 SAVRSTGVEPRFTV
+815 SAVRSTGLRPRFAV
-829 VQKSLGETVRA
+829 VRDKDLAASVRE
-840 EAARLLDLVDGT
+840 EAARLLERVDGT
-852 VGVVVAMQRRE
+852 VGVVVAMNRRE
-863 EAARW
+863 QAARW
-868 LAGLGERVVALGSL
+868 LAGLGDRVVALGSL

-888 YDATVVVSPAEIAD
+888 YDATLVVSPAEIAD

-916 RATQQLTVVSADRDQ
+916 RATQQLTVLSGERDE
-931 PDGSGVPD
+931 PDAEGVPD

>member
-1 MRDREISVEQ
+1 MPSTSEGGPVAAQAQQETAVGSVPDSVRDREISVEQ

-30 LMNDAAKRGQ
+30 LMRDAAKRGQ

-59 HLNRLNNEFEDF
+59 HLNRLNNEYEDF

-100 AVRDDGTADIA
+100 AMRSDNTADIA

-122 DSEYAPLV
+122 DSDYAPLV

-181 DGGELAVI
+181 DGRELPVI

-202 SHTMRDIVAS
+202 THTMRDIVAS

-252 QDRRRYSGGILIV
+252 QDRRRYAGGILIV

-295 LVDGAEATL
+295 LVDGADATL
-304 YDSPSTARAKGSYRM
+304 YDSPATARAKGSYRM
-319 LRVLR
+319 LKVVR
-324 KAARGALELG
+324 KAARGALELN
-334 PAGMLGG
+334 
-341 ADGSGTGAGGG
+341 DS
-352 SASGSGASGADAS
+352 
-365 GAGAGGADASGT
+365 
-377 GTGGANGTRSG
+377 
-388 RSAGNGTGSEMSG
+388 
-401 AEASGTGV
+401 
-409 GGANGTRSGRSAGN
+409 
-423 GTGSEMS
+423 
-430 GADASGSE
+430 
-438 AGEAEASGSG
+438 
-448 TSGADASGTGTSG
+448 
-461 AYGTRSGRSGANGAG
+461 
-476 AGNGSGVGTA
+476 
-486 AANGRGSGT
+486 
-495 APASSGSASA
+495 
-505 TAPTQLSFGDD
+505 
-516 GDGES
+516 
-521 PAAPAPVGPPTR
+521 PTR

-547 AELER
+547 DELAA
-552 IRRNALGGTAPVNL
+552 IRRNALSGTAPVNL

-576 DALWAQSGAATR
+576 DALWSQSGGATR

-600 SFDEDVTSED
+600 SFDEDVTGED
-610 SFIAFLDAWW
+610 SFIEFLDAWW

-625 RAVLAA
+625 KAVLAA
-631 MADERRLGRWARRI
+631 MADEKRLGRWARRV

-659 RDGHSVHDIAM
+659 RDGCSVHDIAL
-670 LDELQAILGTP
+670 LDELQAILGAP

-719 ERTEYAHVIVDE
+719 ERVEYAHVIVDE

-784 FELTVNYRNPA
+784 FQLTVNYRNPA

-809 PGSKAP
+809 PGSESP
-815 SAVRSTGVEPRFTV
+815 TAVRSTGVEPRFAV
-829 VQKSLGETVRA
+829 VRDSLGRTVRE
-840 EAARLLDLVDGT
+840 EAARLLERVDGT

-868 LAGLGERVVALGSL
+868 LAGLGDRVVALGSL

-916 RATQQLTVVSADRDQ
+916 RATQQLTVVSGERDE
-931 PDGSGVPD
+931 PDAAGVPD

>member
-1 MRDREISVEQ
+1 MAAQAQQDSAVGSVHDAAHDTVRDREISMEQ
-11 EHLDRVY
+11 DHLDRVY
-18 RRLEEKIHEAEF
+18 RRLEVKIHEAEF
-30 LMNDAAKRGQ
+30 LMRDAAERGQ

-71 LFGRIDLLLGKD
+71 LFGRIDLLPGKD

-100 AVRDDGTADIA
+100 AVREDNTADIA

-122 DSEYAPLV
+122 DEDYSPLV

-174 PELKAFL
+174 PELTARL
-181 DGGELAVI
+181 DGRELPAV

-202 SHTMRDIVAS
+202 SHSMRDIVSS

-252 QDRRRYSGGILIV
+252 QDRRRYAGGILIV

-287 VAIRAIGS
+287 VAVRAIGS
-295 LVDGAEATL
+295 LVDGVEATV
-304 YDSPSTARAKGSYRM
+304 YDAPSVARAKGSYRM
-319 LRVLR
+319 LKVLR

-334 PAGMLGG
+334 PGARGG
-341 ADGSGTGAGGG
+341 ART
-352 SASGSGASGADAS
+352 
-365 GAGAGGADASGT
+365 
-377 GTGGANGTRSG
+377 
-388 RSAGNGTGSEMSG
+388 SAGTPAHAPAGQLALGEDPEETEEA
-401 AEASGTGV
+401 AEA
-409 GGANGTRSGRSAGN
+409 AKI
-423 GTGSEMS
+423 
-430 GADASGSE
+430 
-438 AGEAEASGSG
+438 
-448 TSGADASGTGTSG
+448 
-461 AYGTRSGRSGANGAG
+461 
-476 AGNGSGVGTA
+476 
-486 AANGRGSGT
+486 
-495 APASSGSASA
+495 PA
-505 TAPTQLSFGDD
+505 
-516 GDGES
+516 
-521 PAAPAPVGPPTR
+521 GPPTR

-547 AELER
+547 AELEHV
-552 IRRNALGGTAPVNL
+552 RRTALGGTAPVNL

-576 DALWAQSGAATR
+576 DALWEKSGAGTR

-600 SFDEDVTSED
+600 SFDDDVTDED

-631 MADERRLGRWARRI
+631 MADERRLGRWARRV
-645 LNPGEVRRVARSLR
+645 LNPGEVRKVARSLR
-659 RDGHSVHDIAM
+659 RDGYSVHDIAL

-681 ARPRKKRELDPLDQ
+681 ARPRKKRDLDPLDQ

-719 ERTEYAHVIVDE
+719 ERVEYAHVIVDE
-731 AQDLTPMQWRMVGR
+731 AQDLTPLQWRMVGR

-802 KVLALAM
+802 RVLALAM
-809 PGSKAP
+809 PGSRAP
-815 SAVRSTGVEPRFTV
+815 SAVRSTGVQPRFAV
-829 VQKSLGETVRA
+829 VRDSLAATVRA
-840 EAARLLDLVDGT
+840 EAERLLERVEGT
-852 VGVVVAMQRRE
+852 VGVVVAMNRRE
-863 EAARW
+863 EARRW
-868 LAGLGERVVALGSL
+868 LAGLGDRVVALGSL

-888 YDATVVVSPAEIAD
+888 YDASLVVSPAEIAD

-916 RATQQLTVVSADRDQ
+916 RATQQLTVVSGERDE
-931 PDGSGVPD
+931 PDASGVPD

>member
-1 MRDREISVEQ
+1 MAAQAQQSAVGSVHDSVRDREIGIEQ

-30 LMNDAAKRGQ
+30 LMDDAARRGQ

-100 AVRDDGTADIA
+100 AVRADNTADIA

-122 DSEYAPLV
+122 DEDYAPLV

-138 APFYRS
+138 APFYRA

-174 PELKAFL
+174 PELTAFL
-181 DGGELAVI
+181 DGRRLPVI

-202 SHTMRDIVAS
+202 GHTMRDIVSS

-221 RAPAASVTYVE
+221 RAPVGSVTYVE

-252 QDRRRYSGGILIV
+252 QDRRRYAGGILIV

-304 YDSPSTARAKGSYRM
+304 YDAPSVARAKGSYRM
-319 LRVLR
+319 LKVLR
-324 KAARGALELG
+324 KAARGALEPG
-334 PAGMLGG
+334 PAGG
-341 ADGSGTGAGGG
+341 
-352 SASGSGASGADAS
+352 
-365 GAGAGGADASGT
+365 
-377 GTGGANGTRSG
+377 
-388 RSAGNGTGSEMSG
+388 
-401 AEASGTGV
+401 
-409 GGANGTRSGRSAGN
+409 
-423 GTGSEMS
+423 
-430 GADASGSE
+430 
-438 AGEAEASGSG
+438 
-448 TSGADASGTGTSG
+448 
-461 AYGTRSGRSGANGAG
+461 
-476 AGNGSGVGTA
+476 
-486 AANGRGSGT
+486 
-495 APASSGSASA
+495 
-505 TAPTQLSFGDD
+505 
-516 GDGES
+516 
-521 PAAPAPVGPPTR
+521 AAPAAGQLVLGEDDDTDGRPQAPSGTPGR
-533 LRVVAFGRRLELEA
+533 LRVVAFGRRLELGA
-547 AELER
+547 AELDR
-552 IRRNALGGTAPVNL
+552 IRRTALGGTAPVNL
-566 LRPRARKLLL
+566 LRPRARRLLL
-576 DALWAQSGAATR
+576 DALYEQSGAAAR
-588 HTDPELAAELRS
+588 HSDPELAAELRA
-600 SFDEDVTSED
+600 SFDEDVTGED
-610 SFIAFLDAWW
+610 AFTAFLEAWW

-625 RAVLAA
+625 KAVLDA

-645 LNPGEVRRVARSLR
+645 LNPGEIRKVARSLK
-659 RDGHSVHDIAM
+659 RDGYSVHDIAM
-670 LDELQAILGTP
+670 LDELQAILGSP
-681 ARPRKKRELDPLDQ
+681 ARPRKRRELDPLDQ
-695 LTGLEELMPVREESQ
+695 LTGLEELMPAREESQ

-745 RGRHATWTVVGDPA
+745 RGRHASWTVVGDPA

-779 RPRRR
+779 RVPGSHQRPGGGGAAAGRSARARR
-784 FELTVNYRNPA
+784 FRLTVNYRNPS
-795 EIAELAA
+795 EIADLAA

-809 PGSKAP
+809 PGSESP
-815 SAVRSTGVEPRFTV
+815 TAVRSTGVEPRFTV
-829 VQKSLGETVRA
+829 LGDSLEKTVRTEA
-840 EAARLLDLVDGT
+840 ERLLGLVDGT
-852 VGVVVAMQRRE
+852 VGVVVAMNRRA

-868 LAGLGERVVALGSL
+868 LAGLGDRVVALGSL

-888 YDATVVVSPAEIAD
+888 YDATVVVCPAEIAD

-916 RATQQLTVVSADRDQ
+916 RATQQLTVVSGDRDE
-931 PDGSGVPD
+931 PDAAGVPD

>member
-1 MRDREISVEQ
+1 MAAQVQQSAVGSVHEAQDSVRDREISVEQ

-30 LMNDAAKRGQ
+30 LMNDAAQRGQ

-71 LFGRIDLLLGKD
+71 LFGRIDLLPGKD

-100 AVRDDGTADIA
+100 AVRPDSTADIA

-122 DSEYAPLV
+122 DADYAPLV

-144 TPVDPGRVVRRRV
+144 TPRDPGRVVRRRV

-174 PELKAFL
+174 PELRAFL
-181 DGGELAVI
+181 DGRALPVI

-202 SHTMRDIVAS
+202 SHTMRDIVSS

-252 QDRRRYSGGILIV
+252 QDRRRYAGGILIV

-295 LVDGAEATL
+295 LVDGVEAAL
-304 YDSPSTARAKGSYRM
+304 YDSPSVARAKGSYRM
-319 LRVLR
+319 LKVLR
-324 KAARGALELG
+324 RAARGALEL
-334 PAGMLGG
+334 
-341 ADGSGTGAGGG
+341 
-352 SASGSGASGADAS
+352 
-365 GAGAGGADASGT
+365 
-377 GTGGANGTRSG
+377 NGCP
-388 RSAGNGTGSEMSG
+388 E
-401 AEASGTGV
+401 
-409 GGANGTRSGRSAGN
+409 
-423 GTGSEMS
+423 
-430 GADASGSE
+430 
-438 AGEAEASGSG
+438 
-448 TSGADASGTGTSG
+448 
-461 AYGTRSGRSGANGAG
+461 
-476 AGNGSGVGTA
+476 
-486 AANGRGSGT
+486 
-495 APASSGSASA
+495 
-505 TAPTQLSFGDD
+505 
-516 GDGES
+516 
-521 PAAPAPVGPPTR
+521 R

-547 AELER
+547 EELAH
-552 IRRNALGGTAPVNL
+552 IRRTALGGTAPVNL

-576 DALWAQSGAATR
+576 DALWAKSGAAGR
-588 HTDPELAAELRS
+588 HTDAELAAELRS
-600 SFDEDVTSED
+600 SFDEDVAGED
-610 SFIAFLDAWW
+610 PFIAFLDAWW

-625 RAVLAA
+625 KGVLAA
-631 MADERRLGRWARRI
+631 MADEKRLGRWARRI
-645 LNPGEVRRVARSLR
+645 LNPGEVRRVARALR
-659 RDGHSVHDIAM
+659 REGWSVHDTAM
-670 LDELQAILGTP
+670 LDELQAILGAP
-681 ARPRKKRELDPLDQ
+681 ARPRRKRELDPLDQ
-695 LTGLEELMPVREESQ
+695 LTGLEELMPVREETQ

-784 FELTVNYRNPA
+784 FQLTVNYRNPA

-802 KVLALAM
+802 RVLALAM
-809 PGSKAP
+809 PGSQAP
-815 SAVRSTGVEPRFTV
+815 SAVRSTGVEPRFVTAAGAAGAPARDP
-829 VQKSLGETVRA
+829 LEATVRA
-840 EAARLLDLVDGT
+840 EAERLLGLVDGT
-852 VGVVVAMQRRE
+852 VGVVVAMNRRE
-863 EAARW
+863 EARRW
-868 LAGLGERVVALGSL
+868 LAGLGDRVVALGSL

-916 RATQQLTVVSADRDQ
+916 RATQQLTVVSGERDE
-931 PDGSGVPD
+931 PDAAGVPD

>member
-1 MRDREISVEQ
+1 MAAQVQQSADLSVHGANDSVRDREISVEQ

-18 RRLEEKIHEAEF
+18 QRLEEKIHEAEF
-30 LMNDAAKRGQ
+30 LMHDAAQRGH

-71 LFGRIDLLLGKD
+71 LFGRVDLLQGKD

-100 AVRDDGTADIA
+100 AVRPDNTADIA

-122 DSEYAPLV
+122 DQDYSPLV

-174 PELKAFL
+174 PELKATL
-181 DGGELAVI
+181 DGGELPVI

-202 SHTMRDIVAS
+202 GHTMRDIVSS
-212 IQAEQDLVI
+212 IQAEQDQVI

-252 QDRRRYSGGILIV
+252 QDRRRYAGGILIV

-304 YDSPSTARAKGSYRM
+304 HDSPAVARAKGSYRM
-319 LRVLR
+319 LKVLR
-324 KAARGALELG
+324 RAARGALELG
-334 PAGMLGG
+334 A
-341 ADGSGTGAGGG
+341 
-352 SASGSGASGADAS
+352 
-365 GAGAGGADASGT
+365 
-377 GTGGANGTRSG
+377 
-388 RSAGNGTGSEMSG
+388 
-401 AEASGTGV
+401 
-409 GGANGTRSGRSAGN
+409 
-423 GTGSEMS
+423 
-430 GADASGSE
+430 
-438 AGEAEASGSG
+438 
-448 TSGADASGTGTSG
+448 
-461 AYGTRSGRSGANGAG
+461 
-476 AGNGSGVGTA
+476 
-486 AANGRGSGT
+486 
-495 APASSGSASA
+495 
-505 TAPTQLSFGDD
+505 
-516 GDGES
+516 GDGT
-521 PAAPAPVGPPTR
+521 PPER

-547 AELER
+547 QELESV
-552 IRRNALGGTAPVNL
+552 RRTALGGTAPVNL

-576 DALWAQSGAATR
+576 DALWAKSGAASR
-588 HTDPELAAELRS
+588 HTDPELAAELRA
-600 SFDEDVTSED
+600 SFDEDVADED

-625 RAVLAA
+625 QGVLAA
-631 MADERRLGRWARRI
+631 MADERRLGRWARRV
-645 LNPGEVRRVARSLR
+645 LNPGEVRKVARALK
-659 RDGHSVHDIAM
+659 RDGLSVHDIAM
-670 LDELQAILGTP
+670 LDELQAILGAP

-695 LTGLEELMPVREESQ
+695 LTGLDELMPVREETQ

-759 QSSWSDPDEAAEA
+759 QSSWSDPDEAAGA
-772 RDEALGT
+772 RDEALGS

-809 PGSKAP
+809 PGAESP
-815 SAVRSTGVEPRFTV
+815 RAVRSTGVQPRFEV
-829 VQKSLGETVRA
+829 AGDSLADTVRA
-840 EAARLLDLVDGT
+840 EAERLLSLVDGT
-852 VGVVVAMQRRE
+852 VGVVVAMNRRE
-863 EAARW
+863 EARRW
-868 LAGLGERVVALGSL
+868 LAGLGDRVVALGSL

-916 RATQQLTVVSADRDQ
+916 RATQQLTVVSGDRDE
-931 PDGSGVPD
+931 PDAARVPD

>member
-1 MRDREISVEQ
+1 MAAQAQQETALDTVSDKSAQDSLRDREISVEQ
-11 EHLDRVY
+11 AHLDRVY

-100 AVRDDGTADIA
+100 AVRDDRTADIA

-174 PELKAFL
+174 PELTAFL
-181 DGGELAVI
+181 DGEQLAVI

-252 QDRRRYSGGILIV
+252 QDRRRYAGGILIV

-304 YDSPSTARAKGSYRM
+304 YDSPAVARAKGSYRM

-324 KAARGALELG
+324 KAARGALEVN
-334 PAGMLGG
+334 
-341 ADGSGTGAGGG
+341 DS
-352 SASGSGASGADAS
+352 
-365 GAGAGGADASGT
+365 
-377 GTGGANGTRSG
+377 
-388 RSAGNGTGSEMSG
+388 
-401 AEASGTGV
+401 
-409 GGANGTRSGRSAGN
+409 
-423 GTGSEMS
+423 
-430 GADASGSE
+430 
-438 AGEAEASGSG
+438 
-448 TSGADASGTGTSG
+448 
-461 AYGTRSGRSGANGAG
+461 
-476 AGNGSGVGTA
+476 
-486 AANGRGSGT
+486 
-495 APASSGSASA
+495 
-505 TAPTQLSFGDD
+505 
-516 GDGES
+516 
-521 PAAPAPVGPPTR
+521 PTR

-547 AELER
+547 ADLER
-552 IRRNALGGTAPVNL
+552 VRQNALSGTAPVNM

-576 DALWAQSGAATR
+576 DALWERSGSAGR

-600 SFDEDVTSED
+600 SFDEDIASED
-610 SFIAFLDAWW
+610 DFIAFLDAWW

-625 RAVLAA
+625 RAVLES
-631 MADERRLGRWARRI
+631 MSDERKLGRWARRI
-645 LNPGEVRRVARSLR
+645 LNPGEVRRVARALK
-659 RDGHSVHDIAM
+659 RDGLSVHDVAI
-670 LDELQAILGTP
+670 LDELQATLGTP
-681 ARPRKKRELDPLDQ
+681 ARPRKRRDLDPLDQ

-719 ERTEYAHVIVDE
+719 ERVEYAHVIVDE

-772 RDEALGT
+772 RDEALGS

-784 FELTVNYRNPA
+784 FTLTVNYRNPA

-809 PGSKAP
+809 PGSESP
-815 SAVRSTGVEPRFTV
+815 SAVRSTGVKPHFAV
-829 VQKSLGETVRA
+829 VRNSLSESVRA
-840 EAARLLDLVDGT
+840 EAARLLDRVDGT
-852 VGVVVAMQRRE
+852 VGVVVAMNRRE
-863 EAARW
+863 EARRW
-868 LAGLGERVVALGSL
+868 LTGLGDRVVALGSL

-916 RATQQLTVVSADRDQ
+916 RATQQLTVVSAERDE
-931 PDGSGVPD
+931 PDANGVPD

>member
-1 MRDREISVEQ
+1 MAAQDAAVDSVRDREIATEQ
-11 EHLDRVY
+11 EHLDQVY

-71 LFGRIDLLLGKD
+71 LFGRVDLLHGKD

-89 GAYTAVEPAEG
+89 GAYTAIEPAED
-100 AVRDDGTADIA
+100 AVRDDNTADIA

-122 DSEYAPLV
+122 DSDYSPLV

-174 PELKAFL
+174 PELTASL
-181 DGGELAVI
+181 DGTGLAVV

-202 SHTMRDIVAS
+202 SHTMRDIVSS

-221 RAPAASVTYVE
+221 RAPAASVTEVS

-252 QDRRRYSGGILIV
+252 QDRRKYAGGILIV

-287 VAIRAIGS
+287 VAIRAVGS
-295 LVDGAEATL
+295 LVDGAEATA
-304 YDSPSTARAKGSYRM
+304 YDEPGIARIKGSSRM
-319 LRVLR
+319 LQVLR
-324 KAARGALELG
+324 RAARGALETAP
-334 PAGMLGG
+334 PARGRTRGG
-341 ADGSGTGAGGG
+341 AEGEQLAF
-352 SASGSGASGADAS
+352 
-365 GAGAGGADASGT
+365 
-377 GTGGANGTRSG
+377 
-388 RSAGNGTGSEMSG
+388 
-401 AEASGTGV
+401 
-409 GGANGTRSGRSAGN
+409 
-423 GTGSEMS
+423 
-430 GADASGSE
+430 
-438 AGEAEASGSG
+438 GEA
-448 TSGADASGTGTSG
+448 
-461 AYGTRSGRSGANGAG
+461 
-476 AGNGSGVGTA
+476 A
-486 AANGRGSGT
+486 AAPD
-495 APASSGSASA
+495 APPR
-505 TAPTQLSFGDD
+505 TPD
-516 GDGES
+516 
-521 PAAPAPVGPPTR
+521 R
-533 LRVVAFGRRLELEA
+533 LRVVAFGGRLELDS
-547 AELER
+547 AELQR
-552 IRRNALGGTAPVNL
+552 IRHNVLGGTAPVNL
-566 LRPRARKLLL
+566 LRPRARRLVL
-576 DALWAQSGAATR
+576 DALWTKSNGR
-588 HTDPELAAELRS
+588 GRYTDPELAAELRS
-600 SFDEDVTSED
+600 SFDDDVSGED
-610 SFIAFLDAWW
+610 SFVEFLDAWW

-625 RAVLAA
+625 RGVLKA
-631 MADERRLGRWARRI
+631 MADERRLGRWARRV
-645 LNPGEVRRVARSLR
+645 LNQGEVRRLARSLKR
-659 RDGHSVHDIAM
+659 EALSVHDVAL
-670 LDELQAILGTP
+670 LDELQTLLGTP
-681 ARPRKKRELDPLDQ
+681 HRPRKQREHDPLDQ
-695 LTGLEELMPVREESQ
+695 LTGLEELMPHREETQ
-710 RERAERLAQ
+710 WERAERLAQ

-745 RGRHATWTVVGDPA
+745 RGRQATWTVVGDAA
-759 QSSWSDPDEAAEA
+759 QSSWSAPDEAAEA
-772 RDEALGT
+772 RDQALGS
-779 RPRRR
+779 RPRRQ
-784 FELTVNYRNPA
+784 FTLTVNYRNPA
-795 EIAELAA
+795 EIAELAS

-809 PGSKAP
+809 PGMESP
-815 SAVRSTGVEPRFTV
+815 SAVRSTGVEPRFAV
-829 VQKSLGETVRA
+829 AGDDLARSVRE
-840 EAARLLDLVDGT
+840 EAQRLLERVDGT
-852 VGVVVAMQRRE
+852 IGVVVAMNRRE
-863 EAARW
+863 QARKW

-916 RATQQLTVVSADRDQ
+916 RATQQLTVVSATGDA
-931 PDGSGVPD
+931 PDANGVPD